1 MRWLWGNKCM
11 KEQWSVRFTA
21 PWQVPRQK
29 WFPTRNIIIMAQV
42 YLLFPKRDTLCLVLS
57 WSHYRLLMGID
68 NEERRNFY
76 QKECVKGMQDQAFF
90 TISSISLHFCSI
102 SATSRSWQ
110 RVRSRLWRSRCI
122 LKYTSPSR

>member
-1 MRWLWGNKCM
+1 MECTLHR
-11 KEQWSVRFTA
+11 SVA
-21 PWQVPRQK
+21 SPWTKMVSHK
-29 WFPTRNIIIMAQV
+29 KHNYHGAGKVISAVNAAMVQV